1 MKKFGQH
8 FRGNI
13 VGYVAL
19 FVALGGVSYAA
30 VTLPAGSVG
39 TKQLKRN
46 AVISSKVKNGSL
58 LRNDFKA
65 GQLPRGATGSAGV
78 QGPTGPQGVGVTGPQ
93 GPGATRLQYDS
104 GPTAAN
110 PTTLATFGSLTL
122 SADCTAQG
130 ADLRARLLAETSTQ
144 ATLTTRGELYPD
156 GSDSPQL
163 KSLNGPQAFPVG
175 TATLASP
182 DSDAISQNPREA
194 ELIEAIYT
202 SGSNSVLIHA
212 WVSVSAVTGDDP
224 PTGECSVVGYAF
236 PLS

>member
-1 MKKFGQH
+1 
-8 FRGNI
+8 
-13 VGYVAL
+13 
-19 FVALGGVSYAA
+19 
-30 VTLPAGSVG
+30 
-39 TKQLKRN
+39 
-46 AVISSKVKNGSL
+46 VISSKVKNGSL

-65 GQLPRGATGSAGV
+65 GQIPRGATGSAGV
-78 QGPTGPQGVGVTGPQ
+78 QGPTGPQGVAGATGPTGAPGGDGVTGPQ

-110 PTTLATFGSLTL
+110 PTTIATFGSLTL